1 MTPAQHAFFTDQKRK
16 QYEAKHVLSFPTKAA
31 RREYLDLVEKKRGEM
46 ARKELEAEIMKQ
58 WKESKH

>member
-16 QYEAKHVLSFPTKAA
+16 QCEAKHVLSFPTKAA
-31 RREYLDLVEKKRGEM
+31 RREYLGMVEKRRGEL

-58 WKESKH
+58 WKEGQH